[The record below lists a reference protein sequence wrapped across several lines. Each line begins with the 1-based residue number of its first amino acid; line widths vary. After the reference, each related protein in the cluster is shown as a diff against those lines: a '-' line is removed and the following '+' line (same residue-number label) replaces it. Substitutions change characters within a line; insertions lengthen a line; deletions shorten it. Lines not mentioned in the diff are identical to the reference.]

1 MIESILRINS
11 IDVQIKRD
19 ASGNSKGFGFIRY
32 EDYSSQAK
40 ALGQRHYVNNR
51 WVEVKIPASKV
62 IFFKYS
68 HELEYI
74 NFNCVNTLSIY
85 TTSLFRFHIF
95 FESI

>member
-1 MIESILRINS
+1 M
-11 IDVQIKRD
+11 QIKRD

-62 IFFKYS
+62 K
-68 HELEYI
+68 
-74 NFNCVNTLSIY
+74 
-85 TTSLFRFHIF
+85 
-95 FESI
+95 